1 MIMNAINAHRIL
13 MESIL
18 EISYLADREDWRITL

>member
-1 MIMNAINAHRIL
+1 MTNTINADRIL

-18 EISYLADREDWRITL
+18 EISYLADREDWRIIL